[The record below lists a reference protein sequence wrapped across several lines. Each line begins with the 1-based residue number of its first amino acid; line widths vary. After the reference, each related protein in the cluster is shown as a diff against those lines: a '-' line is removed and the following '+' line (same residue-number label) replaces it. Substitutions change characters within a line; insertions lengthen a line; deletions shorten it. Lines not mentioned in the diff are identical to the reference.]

1 MQLLLLVALLVDVI
15 IIIIFIIVTII
26 ITIVLLYVLYY
37 YYYYVVVVVVRLLYG
52 LMLRKGGKASKGGG
66 VARKSLVLRFLGC
79 CEGDE
84 LGEFINLLTTPF
96 LSANKD
102 GELAIIIS
110 HVYFTI
116 RYFVGTQTTAF
127 CSACIAN
134 LLI

>member
-1 MQLLLLVALLVDVI
+1 MSLLLSFSLLLLLL
-15 IIIIFIIVTII
+15 
-26 ITIVLLYVLYY
+26 LLLSYYYVLYY
-37 YYYYVVVVVVRLLYG
+37 YYYVVVVVRLLYG